1 MKQQQSWMRE
11 PAKAFRMFLVVVLAL
26 RIVSYFMLSDSLW
39 MVQAIKSGL
48 RIFLTV
54 TLLVA
59 IFLESRREHRFG
71 DTIKHP
77 MPIWLYAIYLIFGA
91 ASLLWTSSFSD
102 SVLQWL
108 MDAEGFVFAWLF
120 IHLLG
125 MYRHRH
131 PGGYF
136 DLHKVIAPAVLL
148 NGVGFLIGMYVDPD
162 KFYRLTHG
170 GAVSRLGG
178 FIINPNEL
186 GMLLVIGVSCFL
198 PLIVKEGKIRISI
211 ILYLL
216 MLIQMLL
223 LTGSRSS
230 FIALVAVL
238 MVYALHTGSKTQRT
252 FMAASALAL
261 VPLAGWSFF
270 VKQDQLQELFTFTGR
285 LPFWKD
291 LLTYN
296 FPREPWLGY
305 GYMRID
311 YADKFESLNAYA
323 GAMTH
328 NTFMQVLLGLG
339 LVGLSIVLLQL
350 TVFLWTLRRVAD
362 KKYRLTVWLI
372 LIPLL
377 VNSLTEF
384 GIFGETNY
392 GILFYL
398 FLVFTASSET
408 LSDSRRIRGAT
419 NHEKP
424 NGISYRPAHLT

>member
-1 MKQQQSWMRE
+1 
-11 PAKAFRMFLVVVLAL
+11 
-26 RIVSYFMLSDSLW
+26 MLSDSLL

-148 NGVGFLIGMYVDPD
+148 NGIGFLIGMYVDPD

-238 MVYALHTGSKTQRT
+238 MVLMRVFAEQGRSRSPVVEPGVVVEL
-252 FMAASALAL
+252 L
-261 VPLAGWSFF
+261 VKLAGFSVAMVVLGVLMTMATPFLRDEENPWSQM
-270 VKQDQLQELFTFTGR
+270 VRMAVAILV
-285 LPFWKD
+285 LPF
-291 LLTYN
+291 
-296 FPREPWLGY
+296 
-305 GYMRID
+305 
-311 YADKFESLNAYA
+311 
-323 GAMTH
+323 
-328 NTFMQVLLGLG
+328 V
-339 LVGLSIVLLQL
+339 
-350 TVFLWTLRRVAD
+350 
-362 KKYRLTVWLI
+362 
-372 LIPLL
+372 
-377 VNSLTEF
+377 
-384 GIFGETNY
+384 
-392 GILFYL
+392 
-398 FLVFTASSET
+398 
-408 LSDSRRIRGAT
+408 
-419 NHEKP
+419 
-424 NGISYRPAHLT
+424 